1 MPTEIMNAVRMQ
13 PMSQLQHHSPV
24 LPIRL
29 LTRGPDY
36 LRRQIE
42 TGTPRTSLSAVE
54 RLAAD
59 KAKYVKSQQVVSG
72 GSSTGSQRGAGGS
85 SASDSSTGSSSR
97 GSRKSQQ
104 EESPLAAVTPNQMGA
119 PVRRGSSK
127 RLLRP
132 DSLVI
137 YRQKNRGEGAAEE
150 ARTGLVRRLFLGSV
164 KEKPFISLAPPAGES
179 HTDRTQET
187 PIKERL
193 DPRSRTGL
201 HRSQS
206 DISSRYSRSFS
217 DFDTFFKYCGLE
229 PEVVEELGRERFV
242 AAPEDALVDA
252 AGQQHRIRSAS
263 VATSDSGF
271 SRRSGEGSN
280 GGLQEDEPLN
290 GQLPG
295 VGGSNTSVI
304 ERNAR
309 IIKWLYSC
317 KRAKETRGASPD
329 LP

>member
-1 MPTEIMNAVRMQ
+1 MPTEVMSAVRMQ
-13 PMSQLQHHSPV
+13 PISQLQHHSPV

-29 LTRGPDY
+29 LTRGPEY

-42 TGTPRTSLSAVE
+42 TGTPARSTMSAVE

-59 KAKYVKSQQVVSG
+59 KAKYVKSPKVV
-72 GSSTGSQRGAGGS
+72 GAGGS
-85 SASDSSTGSSSR
+85 SASDSSSTSSSGGSS
-97 GSRKSQQ
+97 KSQQ
-104 EESPLAAVTPNQMGA
+104 EADGTPGSPTGA

-137 YRQKNRGEGAAEE
+137 YRQKNRGEATAEDVR
-150 ARTGLVRRLFLGSV
+150 AGLVRRLFLGSA
-164 KEKPFISLAPPAGES
+164 KEKPMVSIVPSGGE
-179 HTDRTQET
+179 HRNDRT
-187 PIKERL
+187 PIKGRP
-193 DPRSRTGL
+193 DSRSGL

-229 PEVVEELGRERFV
+229 AEVVEELGKDRFA
-242 AAPEDALVDA
+242 AAPEDSLDVT
-252 AGQQHRIRSAS
+252 GGHRLRSAS

-271 SRRSGEGSN
+271 SRRSGGEGST
-280 GGLQEDEPLN
+280 GGLQEDEPLSGHLVGSN
-290 GQLPG
+290 G
-295 VGGSNTSVI
+295 NTSVV

-317 KRAKETRGASPD
+317 KKAKETRGASPD

>member
-1 MPTEIMNAVRMQ
+1 MPTDIMNAVRMQ
-13 PMSQLQHHSPV
+13 PISQLQHHSPV

-29 LTRGPDY
+29 LTRGPEY

-42 TGTPRTSLSAVE
+42 NGTPRSSLSAVE

-59 KAKYVKSQQVVSG
+59 KAKYVKSPAQQQVVAGGGSSLSESSGGGSTSSSG
-72 GSSTGSQRGAGGS
+72 GSS
-85 SASDSSTGSSSR
+85 
-97 GSRKSQQ
+97 SRKSRR
-104 EESPLAAVTPNQMGA
+104 EEVPAGPDQ

-132 DSLVI
+132 DSLLI
-137 YRQKNRGEGAAEE
+137 YRQKNRADGPAEE
-150 ARTGLVRRLFLGSV
+150 ARTGLVRRLFLGGV
-164 KEKPFISLAPPAGES
+164 KEKPPAPAAPPADE
-179 HTDRTQET
+179 H
-187 PIKERL
+187 
-193 DPRSRTGL
+193 RSRTSGL

-229 PEVVEELGRERFV
+229 PEVVDELGRDRFV
-242 AAPEDALVDA
+242 AAPEEALD
-252 AGQQHRIRSAS
+252 GQYRIRSAS

-271 SRRSGEGSN
+271 SRRSGEGSA
-280 GGLQEDEPLN
+280 GGIQEDEPLS
-290 GQLPG
+290 GQIPG
-295 VGGSNTSVI
+295 VGTAANTSVI

-317 KRAKETRGASPD
+317 KRAKESRGASPD

>member
-1 MPTEIMNAVRMQ
+1 MNAVRMQ
-13 PMSQLQHHSPV
+13 PISQLQHHSPV

-29 LTRGPDY
+29 LSRGPEY

-42 TGTPRTSLSAVE
+42 TGTPRSSLSAVE

-59 KAKYVKSQQVVSG
+59 KAKYVKSQQVAG
-72 GSSTGSQRGAGGS
+72 TGGS
-85 SASDSSTGSSSR
+85 SASESSSGSCSSG
-97 GSRKSQQ
+97 GSRK
-104 EESPLAAVTPNQMGA
+104 EAPSPEQ

-132 DSLVI
+132 DSLLI
-137 YRQKNRGEGAAEE
+137 YRHKNRADGPTEE
-150 ARTGLVRRLFLGSV
+150 ARTGLVRRLFLGNV
-164 KEKPFISLAPPAGES
+164 KEKPPVSAAPPSAA
-179 HTDRTQET
+179 TDDNT
-187 PIKERL
+187 
-193 DPRSRTGL
+193 RSRNGL

-217 DFDTFFKYCGLE
+217 DFDTFFQYCGLE
-229 PEVVEELGRERFV
+229 PEVVEELGKDRFS
-242 AAPEDALVDA
+242 AAADDALD
-252 AGQQHRIRSAS
+252 GNGHYRIRSAS

-271 SRRSGEGSN
+271 SRRSGEGSA
-280 GGLQEDEPLN
+280 GGLQEDEPLS
-290 GQLPG
+290 GHIPG
-295 VGGSNTSVI
+295 VGNANTSVI

>member
-1 MPTEIMNAVRMQ
+1 MPTEVMSAVRMQ
-13 PMSQLQHHSPV
+13 PISHLQHHSPV

-42 TGTPRTSLSAVE
+42 TGTPARSTLSAVE

-59 KAKYVKSQQVVSG
+59 KAKYVKSQKV
-72 GSSTGSQRGAGGS
+72 AGS
-85 SASDSSTGSSSR
+85 SASESSTESSSR
-97 GSRKSQQ
+97 GSQQ
-104 EESPLAAVTPNQMGA
+104 EAESGT

-137 YRQKNRGEGAAEE
+137 YRQKNRGEAMAED
-150 ARTGLVRRLFLGSV
+150 ARTGLVRRLFLGSA
-164 KEKPFISLAPPAGES
+164 KEKPLVSIAPSIAES
-179 HTDRTQET
+179 RM
-187 PIKERL
+187 KERS
-193 DPRSRTGL
+193 RSGL

-229 PEVVEELGRERFV
+229 PEVVEELGKDMFT
-242 AAPEDALVDA
+242 AAPEDALDNS
-252 AGQQHRIRSAS
+252 AGHRLRSAS

-271 SRRSGEGSN
+271 SRRSGGEGSN
-280 GGLQEDEPLN
+280 GGLQEDEQLGG

-295 VGGSNTSVI
+295 SNSNTSVI

-317 KRAKETRGASPD
+317 KKAKETRGASPD

>member
-1 MPTEIMNAVRMQ
+1 MPTEVMSAVRMQ
-13 PMSQLQHHSPV
+13 PVSQLQHHSPV

-29 LTRGPDY
+29 LTRGPEY

-42 TGTPRTSLSAVE
+42 TGTPARSTLSAVE

-59 KAKYVKSQQVVSG
+59 KAKYVKSQKMV
-72 GSSTGSQRGAGGS
+72 GAGGS
-85 SASDSSTGSSSR
+85 SASESSSASSSR
-97 GSRKSQQ
+97 SSSKSQQ
-104 EESPLAAVTPNQMGA
+104 DADGTPGSLPDA

-137 YRQKNRGEGAAEE
+137 YRQKNRGEAAEE
-150 ARTGLVRRLFLGSV
+150 ARTGLVRRLFLGSA
-164 KEKPFISLAPPAGES
+164 KEKPIVSIAPSSAES
-179 HTDRTQET
+179 RNDRT
-187 PIKERL
+187 PIKERPE
-193 DPRSRTGL
+193 PRSRTGL

-229 PEVVEELGRERFV
+229 PEVVEELGKDRFT
-242 AAPEDALVDA
+242 AAPEDTLDNSV
-252 AGQQHRIRSAS
+252 GHRLRSAS

-271 SRRSGEGSN
+271 SRRSGGEGSN
-280 GGLQEDEPLN
+280 GGQQEDEPLS
-290 GQLPG
+290 GHLPG
-295 VGGSNTSVI
+295 SNSNTSVI

-317 KRAKETRGASPD
+317 KKAKETRGASPD

>member
-1 MPTEIMNAVRMQ
+1 MPTEVMSAVRMQ
-13 PMSQLQHHSPV
+13 PISQLQHHSPV

-42 TGTPRTSLSAVE
+42 TGTPARSTLSAVE

-59 KAKYVKSQQVVSG
+59 KAKYVKSQKVVG
-72 GSSTGSQRGAGGS
+72 TGGS
-85 SASDSSTGSSSR
+85 SASESSTGSSSR
-97 GSRKSQQ
+97 GSSSHQ
-104 EESPLAAVTPNQMGA
+104 EAETGA

-137 YRQKNRGEGAAEE
+137 YRQKNRGDTAEE
-150 ARTGLVRRLFLGSV
+150 ARTGLVRRLFLGST
-164 KEKPFISLAPPAGES
+164 KEKPLVSIAPSVAES
-179 HTDRTQET
+179 RL
-187 PIKERL
+187 KE
-193 DPRSRTGL
+193 RSRTGL

-229 PEVVEELGRERFV
+229 PEVVEELGKDRFT
-242 AAPEDALVDA
+242 AAPEDALDA
-252 AGQQHRIRSAS
+252 SAGHRLRSAS

-271 SRRSGEGSN
+271 SRRSGGEGSN
-280 GGLQEDEPLN
+280 GGQQEDEPLS
-290 GQLPG
+290 GHLPG
-295 VGGSNTSVI
+295 GNSNTSVI

-317 KRAKETRGASPD
+317 KKAKETRGASPD

>member
-1 MPTEIMNAVRMQ
+1 MPTEVMSAVRMQ
-13 PMSQLQHHSPV
+13 PISQLQHHSPV

-29 LTRGPDY
+29 LTRGPEY

-42 TGTPRTSLSAVE
+42 TGTPARTTLSAVE

-59 KAKYVKSQQVVSG
+59 KAKYVKSQKAV
-72 GSSTGSQRGAGGS
+72 GAGGS
-85 SASDSSTGSSSR
+85 SASESSTASSSR
-97 GSRKSQQ
+97 GSSKSQQ
-104 EESPLAAVTPNQMGA
+104 EADGTPNSHTGA
-119 PVRRGSSK
+119 PFRRGSSK

-137 YRQKNRGEGAAEE
+137 YRQKNRGEVTAEE

-164 KEKPFISLAPPAGES
+164 KEKPIVSLAPSSVES
-179 HTDRTQET
+179 RNDRT
-187 PIKERL
+187 PIKERPE
-193 DPRSRTGL
+193 PRSRTGL

-229 PEVVEELGRERFV
+229 PEVVEELGKDRFM
-242 AAPEDALVDA
+242 AAPEDILDA
-252 AGQQHRIRSAS
+252 TGGHRLRSAS

-271 SRRSGEGSN
+271 SRRSGGEGSN
-280 GGLQEDEPLN
+280 GGLQEEEPLS
-290 GQLPG
+290 GHLPG
-295 VGGSNTSVI
+295 SNTNTSVI

-317 KRAKETRGASPD
+317 KKAKEMRGASPD

>member
-1 MPTEIMNAVRMQ
+1 MPTEIMSAVRMQ
-13 PMSQLQHHSPV
+13 PISQLQHHSPV

-36 LRRQIE
+36 LRRQID
-42 TGTPRTSLSAVE
+42 TGTPRSSLSAVE

-59 KAKYVKSQQVVSG
+59 KAKYVKSKQQAAAGG
-72 GSSTGSQRGAGGS
+72 GSSAGGSRRGAGGS
-85 SASDSSTGSSSR
+85 SASENSSSSSGGSSSR
-97 GSRKSQQ
+97 RSQQ
-104 EESPLAAVTPNQMGA
+104 DGPPPAAAAVPPIPA
-119 PVRRGSSK
+119 VRRGSSK

-132 DSLVI
+132 DSLLI
-137 YRQKNRGEGAAEE
+137 YRQKSRGEGAAEE
-150 ARTGLVRRLFLGSV
+150 ARTGLVRRLFLGSSV
-164 KEKPFISLAPPAGES
+164 KERPLLSLAPPAGEG
-179 HTDRTQET
+179 RTQDA
-187 PIKERL
+187 PQLL

-206 DISSRYSRSFS
+206 DISSRYSRSLS

-229 PEVVEELGRERFV
+229 PEVVEELGRERFA
-242 AAPEDALVDA
+242 AAPEESSEG
-252 AGQQHRIRSAS
+252 AGQHRIRSAS

-271 SRRSGEGSN
+271 SRRSGEDST
-280 GGLQEDEPLN
+280 GGLQEDEPL
-290 GQLPG
+290 GGGQQLPG
-295 VGGSNTSVI
+295 AGGSNTSVI

>member
-1 MPTEIMNAVRMQ
+1 MPTEVMSAVRMQ
-13 PMSQLQHHSPV
+13 PMAQLQHHSPV

-29 LTRGPDY
+29 LTRGPEY

-42 TGTPRTSLSAVE
+42 TGTPARGTLSAVE

-59 KAKYVKSQQVVSG
+59 KAKYVKSQKV
-72 GSSTGSQRGAGGS
+72 TGS
-85 SASDSSTGSSSR
+85 SASESSSASSSR
-97 GSRKSQQ
+97 GSSKSQQ
-104 EESPLAAVTPNQMGA
+104 EADSTPGSHPGA

-137 YRQKNRGEGAAEE
+137 YRQKNRGEAEE
-150 ARTGLVRRLFLGSV
+150 ARSGLVRRLFLGGA
-164 KEKPFISLAPPAGES
+164 KEKALVTLAPSSAEC
-179 HTDRTQET
+179 RNE
-187 PIKERL
+187 
-193 DPRSRTGL
+193 PRPRTGL

-229 PEVVEELGRERFV
+229 PEVVEELGKERFI
-242 AAPEDALVDA
+242 AAPEDVLDPT
-252 AGQQHRIRSAS
+252 GGHRLRSAS

-271 SRRSGEGSN
+271 SRRSGGST
-280 GGLQEDEPLN
+280 GALQEDEPLS
-290 GQLPG
+290 GHLPG
-295 VGGSNTSVI
+295 GNSNTSVI

-317 KRAKETRGASPD
+317 KKAKETRGASPD

>member
-1 MPTEIMNAVRMQ
+1 MPTEVMSAVRMQ
-13 PMSQLQHHSPV
+13 PISQLQHHSPV

-29 LTRGPDY
+29 LTRGPEY

-42 TGTPRTSLSAVE
+42 TGTPARNTLSAVE

-59 KAKYVKSQQVVSG
+59 KAKYIKSQKVV
-72 GSSTGSQRGAGGS
+72 GAGGS
-85 SASDSSTGSSSR
+85 SASESSTASSSGGSS
-97 GSRKSQQ
+97 KSHQ
-104 EESPLAAVTPNQMGA
+104 EVDGTPSGYTGA

-137 YRQKNRGEGAAEE
+137 YRQKNRGETTAEE
-150 ARTGLVRRLFLGSV
+150 ARNGLVRRLFLGSA
-164 KEKPFISLAPPAGES
+164 KDKPMISIAPSSAES
-179 HTDRTQET
+179 RNDRT
-187 PIKERL
+187 PIKE
-193 DPRSRTGL
+193 PRSRTGL

-229 PEVVEELGRERFV
+229 PEVVEELGKDRFA
-242 AAPEDALVDA
+242 AAPEDTLDTT
-252 AGQQHRIRSAS
+252 GGHRLRSAS

-271 SRRSGEGSN
+271 SRRSGGEGSN
-280 GGLQEDEPLN
+280 GGQQEDEPLS
-290 GQLPG
+290 GQIPG
-295 VGGSNTSVI
+295 SNTNTSVI

-317 KRAKETRGASPD
+317 KKAKETRGASPD

>member
-1 MPTEIMNAVRMQ
+1 MPTDIMSAVRMQ
-13 PMSQLQHHSPV
+13 PISQLQHHSPV

-29 LTRGPDY
+29 LTRGPEY

-42 TGTPRTSLSAVE
+42 NGTPRSTLSAVE

-59 KAKYVKSQQVVSG
+59 KAKYVKSQQVASG
-72 GSSTGSQRGAGGS
+72 GGSTGGPGGS
-85 SASDSSTGSSSR
+85 SASESSSSSSSR
-97 GSRKSQQ
+97 GSRKSR
-104 EESPLAAVTPNQMGA
+104 EGPASPEQ

-132 DSLVI
+132 DSLLI
-137 YRQKNRGEGAAEE
+137 YRQKNRGDGANEE

-164 KEKPFISLAPPAGES
+164 KEKPPVSAAPPSGDVPDS
-179 HTDRTQET
+179 
-187 PIKERL
+187 
-193 DPRSRTGL
+193 RSRTGL

-229 PEVVEELGRERFV
+229 PEVVEELGRDRFV
-242 AAPEDALVDA
+242 AAPDDVLDGT
-252 AGQQHRIRSAS
+252 GQYRIRSAS

-271 SRRSGEGSN
+271 SRRSGEGSA
-280 GGLQEDEPLN
+280 GGLQEDEPLS

-295 VGGSNTSVI
+295 VGNANTSVI

>member
-1 MPTEIMNAVRMQ
+1 MPTDIMNAVRMQ
-13 PMSQLQHHSPV
+13 PISQLQHHSPV

-29 LTRGPDY
+29 LSRGPEY
-36 LRRQIE
+36 LRRQID
-42 TGTPRTSLSAVE
+42 TGTPRSSLSAVE

-59 KAKYVKSQQVVSG
+59 KAKYVKSHQVASG
-72 GSSTGSQRGAGGS
+72 GTGGS
-85 SASDSSTGSSSR
+85 SASESSTSSSSG
-97 GSRKSQQ
+97 GSRKSRHQ
-104 EESPLAAVTPNQMGA
+104 EEARSPDQPI
-119 PVRRGSSK
+119 RRGSSK

-132 DSLVI
+132 DSLLI
-137 YRQKNRGEGAAEE
+137 YRHKNRADGPIEE
-150 ARTGLVRRLFLGSV
+150 ARTGLVRRLFLGNV
-164 KEKPFISLAPPAGES
+164 KEKPPVSAASPSA
-179 HTDRTQET
+179 D
-187 PIKERL
+187 

-217 DFDTFFKYCGLE
+217 DFDTFFQYCGLE
-229 PEVVEELGRERFV
+229 PEVVEELGRDRF
-242 AAPEDALVDA
+242 AAAADDVLDG
-252 AGQQHRIRSAS
+252 AGQYRIRSAS

-271 SRRSGEGSN
+271 SRRSGEDSA

-290 GQLPG
+290 GQIPG
-295 VGGSNTSVI
+295 VGNANTSVI

>member
-1 MPTEIMNAVRMQ
+1 MPTEVMSAVRMQ
-13 PMSQLQHHSPV
+13 PMAQLQHHSPV

-29 LTRGPDY
+29 LTRGPEY

-42 TGTPRTSLSAVE
+42 TGTPARGTLSAVE

-59 KAKYVKSQQVVSG
+59 KAKYVKSPKV
-72 GSSTGSQRGAGGS
+72 TGS
-85 SASDSSTGSSSR
+85 SASESSSASSSR
-97 GSRKSQQ
+97 GSSRSQQ
-104 EESPLAAVTPNQMGA
+104 EADSTPGSLPGA

-127 RLLRP
+127 RLFRP

-137 YRQKNRGEGAAEE
+137 YRQKSRGEAEE
-150 ARTGLVRRLFLGSV
+150 ARSGLVRRLFLGGA
-164 KEKPFISLAPPAGES
+164 KEKALVALAPPSAECR
-179 HTDRTQET
+179 DE
-187 PIKERL
+187 
-193 DPRSRTGL
+193 PRPRTGL

-229 PEVVEELGRERFV
+229 PEVVEELGKERFV
-242 AAPEDALVDA
+242 AAPEDALEP
-252 AGQQHRIRSAS
+252 AGGHRLRSAS

-271 SRRSGEGSN
+271 SRRSGGSA
-280 GGLQEDEPLN
+280 GALQEDEPLS
-290 GQLPG
+290 GHLPG
-295 VGGSNTSVI
+295 GNSNTSVI

-317 KRAKETRGASPD
+317 KKAKETRGASPD

>member
-1 MPTEIMNAVRMQ
+1 MPTEVMSAVRMQ

-42 TGTPRTSLSAVE
+42 TGTPARGTLSAVE

-59 KAKYVKSQQVVSG
+59 KAKYVKSQKVM
-72 GSSTGSQRGAGGS
+72 GS
-85 SASDSSTGSSSR
+85 SASESSTGSSSR
-97 GSRKSQQ
+97 GSSKSQQ
-104 EESPLAAVTPNQMGA
+104 EADSGQPGA

-127 RLLRP
+127 RLVRP

-137 YRQKNRGEGAAEE
+137 YRHKNRGEAEE
-150 ARTGLVRRLFLGSV
+150 ARSGLVRRLFLGGA
-164 KEKPFISLAPPAGES
+164 KEKALVSIAPASAEC
-179 HTDRTQET
+179 RNEQ
-187 PIKERL
+187 
-193 DPRSRTGL
+193 RSRTGL

-229 PEVVEELGRERFV
+229 PEVVEELGKDRFT
-242 AAPEDALVDA
+242 AAPEDTLDPT
-252 AGQQHRIRSAS
+252 GGHRLRSAS

-271 SRRSGEGSN
+271 SRRSGGEGSN
-280 GGLQEDEPLN
+280 GGLQEDEPLS
-290 GQLPG
+290 GHLPG
-295 VGGSNTSVI
+295 SNSNTSVI

-317 KRAKETRGASPD
+317 KKAKETRGASPD

>member
-1 MPTEIMNAVRMQ
+1 MPTEVMSAVRMQ
-13 PMSQLQHHSPV
+13 PISQLQHHSPV

-29 LTRGPDY
+29 LTRGPEY

-42 TGTPRTSLSAVE
+42 TGTPARTTLSAVE

-59 KAKYVKSQQVVSG
+59 KAKYVKSQKAV
-72 GSSTGSQRGAGGS
+72 GS
-85 SASDSSTGSSSR
+85 SASESSSA
-97 GSRKSQQ
+97 SSSSSKSQQ
-104 EESPLAAVTPNQMGA
+104 TAEGA
-119 PVRRGSSK
+119 PVRRGSNSSK

-137 YRQKNRGEGAAEE
+137 YRQKNRADTED
-150 ARTGLVRRLFLGSV
+150 ARTGLVRRLFLGSA
-164 KEKPFISLAPPAGES
+164 KEKPIAPS
-179 HTDRTQET
+179 NDRPE
-187 PIKERL
+187 
-193 DPRSRTGL
+193 PRSRTGL

-229 PEVVEELGRERFV
+229 TEVVEELGRDRFS
-242 AAPEDALVDA
+242 AAPEDSLD
-252 AGQQHRIRSAS
+252 GSGGHRLRSAS

-271 SRRSGEGSN
+271 SRRSGGEGST
-280 GGLQEDEPLN
+280 GGLQEDEPLGGN
-290 GQLPG
+290 LPG
-295 VGGSNTSVI
+295 SNSNTSVV

-317 KRAKETRGASPD
+317 KKAKETRGASPD

>member
-13 PMSQLQHHSPV
+13 PIGQLQHHSPV

-36 LRRQIE
+36 LRRQMD
-42 TGTPRTSLSAVE
+42 TGTPRSSLSAVE

-59 KAKYVKSQQVVSG
+59 KAKYVKSQQQSG
-72 GSSTGSQRGAGGS
+72 GSQGGAGGS
-85 SASDSSTGSSSR
+85 SASESSSSTTSSSSR
-97 GSRKSQQ
+97 KSKQ
-104 EESPLAAVTPNQMGA
+104 EEDAHQLANTPEQSGA

-137 YRQKNRGEGAAEE
+137 YRQKTRGDTAGEE

-164 KEKPFISLAPPAGES
+164 KDKPLVSIAPPYSERQA
-179 HTDRTQET
+179 ET
-187 PIKERL
+187 PIKDRL
-193 DPRSRTGL
+193 ETRCRSTGL

-229 PEVVEELGRERFV
+229 PEVVEELGRDRFL
-242 AAPEDALVDA
+242 AAPEDNLDNAN
-252 AGQQHRIRSAS
+252 QFRIRSAS

-271 SRRSGEGSN
+271 SRRSGEGST
-280 GGLQEDEPLN
+280 GALQDDEPLS

-295 VGGSNTSVI
+295 VGTTNTSVI

>member
-13 PMSQLQHHSPV
+13 PISQLQHHSPV

-42 TGTPRTSLSAVE
+42 TGTPRSSLSAVE

-59 KAKYVKSQQVVSG
+59 KAKYVKSQQVVGG
-72 GSSTGSQRGAGGS
+72 GSSTGGAGGS
-85 SASDSSTGSSSR
+85 TASESSSSSSSG
-97 GSRKSQQ
+97 GSRKVAA
-104 EESPLAAVTPNQMGA
+104 SPEQPI
-119 PVRRGSSK
+119 RRGSSK

-132 DSLVI
+132 DSLLI
-137 YRQKNRGEGAAEE
+137 YRHKNRADGAAEE

-164 KEKPFISLAPPAGES
+164 KEKPPASAAPPSSADAPDG
-179 HTDRTQET
+179 
-187 PIKERL
+187 
-193 DPRSRTGL
+193 RSRSGL

-229 PEVVEELGRERFV
+229 PEVVEELGKERFA
-242 AAPEDALVDA
+242 AAPEEALDGSA
-252 AGQQHRIRSAS
+252 QYRIRSAS

-271 SRRSGEGSN
+271 SRRSGEGSA
-280 GGLQEDEPLN
+280 GGLQEDEPLS
-290 GQLPG
+290 GHIPG
-295 VGGSNTSVI
+295 VGTACNTSVI